1 MSVEDSVVAIYQTHT
16 DADRAVKELQR
27 GGVDMHKL
35 SIVGKV
41 TSSFPQADKSRTL
54 RRRRC
59 RQRSGRDYRKRLRM
73 REPSNS
79 RALRARAWNWG
90 REVRNGS
97 VHRPESRTFGKEVV
111 GRSHPA

>member
-59 RQRSGRDYRKRLRM
+59 RQRSGRIIESGSECVNHRIAELSALVHGIGDVRSAMARYTARS
-73 REPSNS
+73 RELSEKKS
-79 RALRARAWNWG
+79 
-90 REVRNGS
+90 
-97 VHRPESRTFGKEVV
+97 
-111 GRSHPA
+111 